1 MVAPAAKLDQPSPHV
16 SPLQPHRSDR
26 PPPPTTTVQYL
37 YYPNRTLS
45 GNTDMIA
52 IPFIY
57 LQLYGRARLYTTLG
71 TYQNRRPP
79 CNGSTVDAIIIFSD
93 KPTIPSLSYPSRFVA
108 VHGQLQYAATFRSW
122 TTRNAFRVNWLS
134 TAWSFS
140 PGISCSVLYRVPF
153 QYKQEETAE

>member
-1 MVAPAAKLDQPSPHV
+1 MVTAHSYRETGPTLSSRLAPPSSSVGSTAIAP
-16 SPLQPHRSDR
+16 
-26 PPPPTTTVQYL
+26 TTVQYL

-79 CNGSTVDAIIIFSD
+79 CNGSTDDAIIIFSD
-93 KPTIPSLSYPSRFVA
+93 KPTILSLSYPSRFVA
-108 VHGQLQYAATFRSW
+108 VHDRFQYTATFRSW
-122 TTRNAFRVNWLS
+122 TTRNAFRVN
-134 TAWSFS
+134 
-140 PGISCSVLYRVPF
+140 
-153 QYKQEETAE
+153 